1 MPSRRTLLATLPG
14 LLAAPAVLAQGDFP
28 NRTIRFIV
36 GFPPGGTTDIA
47 ARLMAPKMQTLLGQA
62 VVVEN
67 RTGAGGNIGSEF
79 VVRAPADGHTILM
92 GTIGGLSINPALY
105 GNLTFDP
112 VTDLAPI
119 TRVGMIL
126 NVLAIPAE
134 RPWRNTAE
142 MVAAAKSSPLTFG
155 SSGAGG
161 AGHMAGEQLN
171 LMAGLQNIHVPY
183 RGGAPLIT
191 DLMVGRIDFAFTPAS
206 GAKPQADGGKLR
218 MIAVSTKDRSA
229 LLPDIPAVAE
239 APGLA
244 GFDMADWSALMAPRA
259 TPAPVLRTLHGA
271 ATAALRDPELVAALA
286 QRGIE
291 ATPSTP
297 EDCGA
302 FIRAETAK
310 WLPIVRASGARPD

>member
-1 MPSRRTLLATLPG
+1 MTLRRTLLAAVPG
-14 LLAAPAVLAQGDFP
+14 LLAAPALRAQDFP
-28 NRTIRFIV
+28 SRTIRFIV
-36 GFPPGGTTDIA
+36 GFPPGGTTDVA
-47 ARLMAPKMQTLLGQA
+47 ARLMAPKMQARLGQP

-67 RTGAGGNIGSEF
+67 RTGAGGNIASEF
-79 VVRAPADGHTILM
+79 VARAPADGHTILM
-92 GTIGGLSINPALY
+92 GTIGGMSINPTLY

-112 VTDLAPI
+112 QTDLAPV

-142 MVAAAKSSPLTFG
+142 LVAAAKASALTFG

-171 LMAGLQNIHVPY
+171 LMAGLSNIHVPY

-191 DLMVGRIDFAFTPAS
+191 DLMAGRIDFAFTPAS
-206 GAKPQADGGKLR
+206 GAKPQADAGKLR

-229 LLPDIPAVAE
+229 LLPDVPAVAE
-239 APGLA
+239 APGLS
-244 GFDMADWSALMAPRA
+244 GFDMADWSALMAPRGIA
-259 TPAPVLRTLHGA
+259 PAVLAALHGA

-291 ATPSTP
+291 STPSTP
-297 EDCGA
+297 EECGA
-302 FIRAETAK
+302 FLRAETAK
-310 WLPIVRASGARPD
+310 WLPVVRASGARPD